1 MTCVG
6 RYFLNGRSLTAKIV
20 DSDSI
25 HADMF
30 KVCYVTAH
38 SCLLPDS
45 SLFTHM
51 FQGCDRPF
59 VKINWKQQ
67 VTCELVQGMSVLLFV
82 SNDFSHHIRL

>member
-1 MTCVG
+1 MTRFG
-6 RYFLNGRSLTAKIV
+6 RYFLNGRSLTAKVV

-30 KVCYVTAH
+30 KVSHAIAH

-45 SLFTHM
+45 SLFTHT

-67 VTCELVQGMSVLLFV
+67 VT
-82 SNDFSHHIRL
+82 